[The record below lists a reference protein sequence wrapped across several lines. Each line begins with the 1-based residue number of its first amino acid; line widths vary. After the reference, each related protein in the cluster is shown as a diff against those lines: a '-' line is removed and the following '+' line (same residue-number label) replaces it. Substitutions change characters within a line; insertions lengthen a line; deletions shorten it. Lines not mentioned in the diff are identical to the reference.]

1 MSNPTRYSKSRIK
14 RNASKFLDAIPLY
27 MEAKRLSGSDAEL
40 KAACYLSLGDA
51 YRLVGEFT
59 KSGRCYIEGH
69 RIVLGLNDESRA
81 VDALVGLRSV
91 RFARQGTLEKR

>member
-1 MSNPTRYSKSRIK
+1 
-14 RNASKFLDAIPLY
+14 